1 MGRLSTSLLATA
13 HRETK
18 ECLLSQMTLKSF
30 CVVCVCFLALSASA
44 DSSNDKGSSSSF
56 PLVFCD
62 RTTECAELYRK
73 GVDVPRFG
81 DPETSCDPNAV
92 CGCDPVQLIEHAGIC
107 WHRSSDNKIKET
119 LMNMQLAV
127 FHQAASVLSD
137 PLSAELQC
145 PPASPSDRD
154 VPLPS
159 LFSNPDIFVHP
170 SLVLRQRSVHTAIN
184 TTTTSTAV
192 FTTSKLPHGEV
203 VMKIPK
209 RALISK
215 ETMQDSPFGQFL
227 LTMKANSNIWFPMF
241 SVLLL
246 SEILNPSTKFMDII
260 CNLPDSY
267 SHSAYFWPRSALD
280 AGQLAARDQRL
291 KFLFYFYNQAAPSIS
306 SIQSSVVPWSVFEF
320 RTFLWAFLSMELN
333 ALSFGVAD
341 KVSVLPGINNF
352 QHSLKPNLK
361 LSLDSSGSDFYNVI
375 VSKKKGIPAA
385 QELTFSHGAL
395 CNEELMFRYGVA
407 LEGNKIKCS
416 M

>member
-1 MGRLSTSLLATA
+1 MI
-13 HRETK
+13 
-18 ECLLSQMTLKSF
+18 LKSF
-30 CVVCVCFLALSASA
+30 FVVFVCFLAQSASA
-44 DSSNDKGSSSSF
+44 DRTNDKGPSSSL
-56 PLVFCD
+56 PVVFCD
-62 RTTECAELYRK
+62 RITECAELYLK

-81 DPETSCDPNAV
+81 DPETSCDPNSV
-92 CGCDPVQLIEHAGIC
+92 CGCEPVQLIEHAGIC

-137 PLSAELQC
+137 PLSAEFQC
-145 PPASPSDRD
+145 PPISSSGRD

-159 LFSNPDIFVHP
+159 LFSNPDIVVHP
-170 SLVLRQRSVHTAIN
+170 SLVLRQRSVHSAIN
-184 TTTTSTAV
+184 STMTSSAV

-209 RALISK
+209 QALISK

-246 SEILNPSTKFMDII
+246 SEILNPNTKFIDII
-260 CNLPDSY
+260 CHLPDSY

-280 AGQLAARDQRL
+280 ARQLDARDQRL

-306 SIQSSVVPWSVFEF
+306 SIHSNIVPWSVFEF

-333 ALSFGVAD
+333 SISFGSAD
-341 KVSVLPGINNF
+341 KVSVLPGINQF

-361 LSLDSSGSDFYNVI
+361 LSLDSSSSDFYNVV